1 MKSILRKSKP
11 PRGILAAAAIFVVSI
26 LGIVFSTHTQA
37 DSQRPVNGERLIT
50 VHDQG
55 NEKSFLTRADTLR
68 SALEGAKIPVDGN
81 DRVEPSLDGHL
92 VASNYEVNIYRA
104 RPVTIVDG
112 TTRKRVMSPYRTAK
126 QIVDNAGMHLR
137 DEDETAMTVNADLV
151 GDGSGVQLTIDRA
164 TAFHLKLYGKVV
176 TAYTQAATV
185 GDMLKEKGI
194 TLAPQDTLAIAK
206 DTPITAGMKVEIW
219 RNGKQTFTQE
229 EEIKPSVR
237 QVQDADQPVGY
248 KKVQEP
254 GKAGKKTVTYEI
266 VMKNGKETSRKVIQ
280 TVVLEKAEERV
291 EIVGSKP
298 DFGGDFAAAL
308 LKLRTCESG
317 GNYANKNNP
326 SYRGAYQYS
335 FDTWGNRYGIYD
347 PADASPSQQDAAARE
362 TYLRRGWQPWPNCGA
377 NLPDTYR

>member
-11 PRGILAAAAIFVVSI
+11 PRGLLAAAAVFVVSI
-26 LGIVFSTHTQA
+26 FGITFATQTQA
-37 DSQRPVNGERLIT
+37 DTLRPVGSERLIT

-55 NEKSFLTRADTLR
+55 EEKSFLTRAGTIR
-68 SALEGAKIPVDGN
+68 AALESAKIPVDAS
-81 DRVEPSLDGHL
+81 DLVEPGLDNQL
-92 VASNYEVNIYRA
+92 IASNYEVNIYRA

-126 QIVDNAGMHLR
+126 QVIENAGMQLR
-137 DEDETAMTVNADLV
+137 DEDTTTMTVNADLV
-151 GDGSGVQLTIDRA
+151 NDGSGVQLTIDRA
-164 TAFHLKLYGKVV
+164 TEFSLKLYGKVV
-176 TAYTQAATV
+176 TAYTQATTV
-185 GDMLKEKGI
+185 EDMLKEKGI
-194 TLAPQDTLAIAK
+194 SLAPQDTLAIAK
-206 DTPITAGMKVEIW
+206 DAPIVAGMKVEIW

-248 KKVQEP
+248 KKIQTA
-254 GKAGKKTVTYEI
+254 GKVGKKTVTYEI

-291 EIVGSKP
+291 EVVGSKP
-298 DFGGDFAAAL
+298 EFSGDFATAL

-335 FDTWGNRYGIYD
+335 YDTWGNRYGIYD
-347 PADASPSQQDAAARE
+347 PADASPSQQDEAAHE

-377 NLPDTYR
+377 SLPDTYR

>member
-11 PRGILAAAAIFVVSI
+11 PRGILAAAALFVVSI
-26 LGIVFSTHTQA
+26 LGIIFSTHTQA

-55 NEKSFLTRADTLR
+55 EEKSFLTRADTLR
-68 SALEGAKIPVDGN
+68 LALKDAKIPVDAN
-81 DRVEPSLDGHL
+81 DLVEPGLDNPL

-104 RPVTIVDG
+104 RPVTIIDG
-112 TTRKRVMSPYRTAK
+112 QTRIKVMSPYRTAR
-126 QIVDNAGMHLR
+126 QIIESAGMELR
-137 DEDETAMTVNADLV
+137 DEDETTMTVNADLV
-151 GDGSGVQLTIDRA
+151 NDGSGVQLTIDRA
-164 TAFHLKLYGKVV
+164 TEFSLKLYGKMV
-176 TAYTQAATV
+176 TAYTQADTV
-185 GDMLKEKGI
+185 EQMLKEKGI

-229 EEIKPSVR
+229 EAIAPTVR

-248 KKVQEP
+248 KKVQSA
-254 GKAGKKTVTYEI
+254 GKTGKKTVTYEI

-291 EIVGSKP
+291 EVVGSKP

-317 GNYANKNNP
+317 NNYANKNN
-326 SYRGAYQYS
+326 SLYRGAYQYS

-347 PADASPSQQDAAARE
+347 PADASPAQQDAAVRE

>member
-11 PRGILAAAAIFVVSI
+11 PRGILAAAALFAVSVM
-26 LGIVFSTHTQA
+26 GIVFSAHTQA
-37 DSQRPVNGERLIT
+37 DSQRPTGGDRLIT

-55 NEKSFLTRADTLR
+55 VEKSFLTRADTLR
-68 SALEGAKIPVDGN
+68 SALEGAHIRVDKN
-81 DRVEPSLDGHL
+81 DLVEPNLDGQL

-112 TTRKRVMSPYRTAK
+112 ATRKRVISPYRTAK
-126 QIVDNAGMHLR
+126 QIVEHAGMTLH
-137 DEDETAMTVNADLV
+137 DEDETDMAASADLV
-151 GDGSGVQLTIDRA
+151 GDGSGVQLEIDRA
-164 TAFHLKLYGKVV
+164 TEFTLKLYGKSV

-185 GDMLKEKGI
+185 GEMLKEKGI
-194 TLAPQDTLAIAK
+194 TLAPQDTLAVSE

-229 EEIKPSVR
+229 ETIKPPVR

-248 KKVQEP
+248 KKVRSE
-254 GKAGKKTVTYEI
+254 GKPGKKTVTYEI
-266 VMKNGKETSRKVIQ
+266 VMKNGKEVSRKVIQ
-280 TVVLEKAEERV
+280 TVVLEKAEERIEV
-291 EIVGSKP
+291 VGTKP

-317 GNYANKNNP
+317 NNYANKNNP
-326 SYRGAYQYS
+326 LYRGAYQYS
-335 FDTWGNRYGIYD
+335 YETWGNRYGVYD
-347 PADASPSQQDAAARE
+347 PADATPAQQDAAVRE

-377 NLPDTYR
+377 SLPDTYR